1 MRSVKPERHFEKR
14 IGMYQLKENNAQA
27 KISGVFEALSRR
39 LGAEPGNECPA
50 AVTAAV
56 LNLCQCQTCGKC
68 VPCRIGLRQ
77 LQNLIEDVLDGA
89 GTEETLDLIE
99 TTARTI
105 YESADC
111 ALGYEPARFALEMIR
126 AFRDDFLLHVHD
138 EGCLANREAS
148 IPCTAYCPAHVDIP
162 GYISLVENG
171 RYADAV
177 RLIRKDNP
185 FPLACALVCEHPC
198 EKACRRTNVD
208 AAINIRGL
216 KKTACEEAGN
226 VEVPA
231 CAPSTGKKIA
241 VVGGGPSGITAAY
254 YLQLMGHQVTV
265 FEQRKTLGGMLK
277 YGIPNYRLPKAEL
290 QKEID
295 ALLSSGIEV
304 KLGVSIGTDKKLED
318 LRKEYDAV
326 YVAIGAHGDKKLDIE
341 GENHVQVIPAVK
353 LLRAIG
359 DGERPDFTGR
369 RVAIIGGGN
378 VAMDVARTSVRLG
391 AARVDIV
398 YRRRKEDM
406 TALPEEVE
414 SAMQEGCEV
423 LELMAPVKI
432 EARDEKTLR
441 GLWVQPQIIGKV
453 DRGRP
458 KPENAA
464 KEPVLIPAD
473 IIVVAIGQAIES
485 RPFEAE
491 GIPTLW
497 GRMKAVSTGEV
508 KQLPGVFAGGDC
520 VTGPATVIKA
530 IAAGKLAAHN
540 IDEYLG
546 FAHEIARDVEL
557 PPVSFRM
564 TQPLGRAELT
574 ERDACD
580 RKKDFEQVENS
591 FSKEEAYQ
599 EASRCL
605 HCDHYGCA
613 AFRGGRSDRW

>member
-1 MRSVKPERHFEKR
+1 
-14 IGMYQLKENNAQA
+14 MYQLKDNNAHT
-27 KISGVFEALSRR
+27 KVTGIFEALSRR

-89 GTEETLDLIE
+89 GTEETIDLIE
-99 TTARTI
+99 TTAKAI
-105 YESADC
+105 YDTADC
-111 ALGYEPARFALEMIR
+111 ALGFEPAGFVLEMVR

-138 EGCLANREAS
+138 EGCIVNRDSA
-148 IPCTAYCPAHVDIP
+148 IPCVSYCPAHVDIP
-162 GYISLVENG
+162 GYISLTEAG

-198 EKACRRTNVD
+198 ERACRRTGVD

-216 KKTACEEAGN
+216 KKTACEEAGH
-226 VEVPA
+226 VDVPA

-241 VVGGGPSGITAAY
+241 VAGGGPSGITAAY

-295 ALLSSGIEV
+295 ALLATGIEV
-304 KLGVSIGTDKKLED
+304 RTGVSVGTDIRLEE
-318 LRKEYDAV
+318 LRREYDAV
-326 YVAIGAHGDKKLDIE
+326 YVAIGAHGDKKLGIE
-341 GENHVQVIPAVK
+341 GEDHMQVIPAVK
-353 LLRAIG
+353 LLREIG
-359 DGERPDFTGR
+359 EGMRPDFTGK
-369 RVAIIGGGN
+369 RVAVVGGGN
-378 VAMDVARTSVRLG
+378 VAMDAARTSVRLG
-391 AARVDIV
+391 AERVDIV

-406 TALPEEVE
+406 TALPEEAE
-414 SAMQEGCEV
+414 GAMQEGCEI
-423 LELMAPVKI
+423 LELMAPLRI
-432 EARDEKTLR
+432 EAEDETKLR

-464 KEPVLIPAD
+464 KSPVRIPAD
-473 IIVVAIGQAIES
+473 IVIVAIGQTIQS
-485 RPFEAE
+485 KPFEEE
-491 GIPTLW
+491 GIPALW
-497 GRMKAVSTGEV
+497 GRMKASSTGEIR
-508 KQLPGVFAGGDC
+508 QLPGVFAGGDC
-520 VTGPATVIKA
+520 VTGPATVIRA

-557 PPVSFRM
+557 PPVPFRS
-564 TQPLGRAELT
+564 TVPCGRAELT
-574 ERDACD
+574 ERDACE
-580 RKKDFEQVENS
+580 RKNDFEQIERS
-591 FSKEEAYQ
+591 FSKEEAIQ
-599 EASRCL
+599 EAGRCL

-613 AFRGGRSDRW
+613 SFRGGRVDRW